1 MSSFGGPRVLGS
13 VCGLLLFGLPLGL
26 LLGLLF
32 GLLIGC
38 GERSDVLELVGSVE
52 RTQVEMVAPVG
63 ETIAE
68 VLVQRGQRVA
78 AGKPLLRL
86 DSTLTQARLAQAEAE
101 LAGARTSN
109 RVAALELERIQR
121 LLDQRV
127 ASDQELERAQLGR
140 DEARARLR
148 AARASLE
155 AARKR
160 VRDLELVAPASGVVD
175 QLPYQVGER
184 VPAGA
189 VLVVLLSDEEPWVRV
204 WVPETEVVYVRPG
217 GPAEIRIDGVD
228 GLVGTDDGVLQGRVL
243 DVAREPGFTPHYAL
257 TERERV
263 HLVYET
269 RVRILDAPE
278 GLRPGVP
285 ASVRVALVPAL
296 VAGDADDVGRAAR

>member
-1 MSSFGGPRVLGS
+1 M
-13 VCGLLLFGLPLGL
+13 
-26 LLGLLF
+26 
-32 GLLIGC
+32 
-38 GERSDVLELVGSVE
+38 LELVGSVE